1 MNIRKAQLDEIPLIR
16 IWLMDTAKWLK
27 HKNIP
32 QWERF
37 LNYDATEICLKD
49 YERDKLYVI
58 EDIEGRI
65 KGALSFGKAEE
76 IDEKLWDNV
85 NNAYYIHRIVVPQ
98 EFKGLKFGE
107 YMINWAKE
115 TAINYGKEIRLNCVQ
130 ENEVLYKY
138 YVSSGFTYS
147 GCKLGYHL
155 FKI

>member
-1 MNIRKAQLDEIPLIR
+1 
-16 IWLMDTAKWLK
+16 MDTAKWLK

-37 LNYDATEICLKD
+37 LNYNATEICLKD
-49 YERDKLYVI
+49 YKINKLYVI

-65 KGALSFGKAEE
+65 KGALSFGKSED

-85 NNAYYIHRIVVPQ
+85 NNAYYIHRIVVPE

-107 YMINWAKE
+107 HMINWAKE
-115 TAINYGKEIRLNCVQ
+115 TANNYGKEIRLNCVQ
-130 ENEVLYKY
+130 ENEVLFKY
-138 YVSSGFTYS
+138 YVSCGFTYS

>member
-1 MNIRKAQLDEIPLIR
+1 MKVRKAQLDEIPQVR

-49 YERDKLYVI
+49 YEEGKLYVI
-58 EDIEGRI
+58 EDIEGKV

-76 IDEKLWDNV
+76 IDEKLWDSV
-85 NNAYYIHRIVVPQ
+85 NNAYYIHRIVVPK
-98 EFKGLKFGE
+98 EFKGLKVGE
-107 YMINWAKE
+107 SMINWAKE
-115 TAINYGKEIRLNCVQ
+115 IAINHGKEIRLNCVQ
-130 ENEVLYKY
+130 ENEVLFKY
-138 YVSSGFTYS
+138 YVSCGFKYS